1 MAEHKRYKKIR
12 KEVKKMAKKY
22 GMPEENIEGFI
33 KAVEVEF
40 GYEFRYAKWSQI
52 LGFADHNWDGK
63 WDILWTLKDKL
74 DIMLRALK
82 RGGMIAKYEA
92 MFDPEDI
99 EEVRAWLGDVKDIH
113 TGQVT
118 IPVEKVRSK
127 PDCVR
132 LEGRHIYMHQLW
144 ELRKRIKGLIKNGNK
159 WFDGQ
164 SEEEYKAKEKELVLE
179 AASIFIMGD
188 RWGD

>member
-1 MAEHKRYKKIR
+1 MKALKVCI
-12 KEVKKMAKKY
+12 KKMAKKY
-22 GMPEENIEGFI
+22 GMPEDNIEGFI

-52 LGFADHNWDGK
+52 LDFADNNWDGK
-63 WDILWTLKDKL
+63 WDILWTLKNKL

-82 RGGMIAKYEA
+82 RGGMVVGYEA
-92 MFDPEDI
+92 MFDPENI
-99 EEVRAWLGDVKDIH
+99 EEVQAWLGNVKGIH

-118 IPVEKVRSK
+118 IPVEKVKSK

-132 LEGRHIYMHQLW
+132 LEGRHVYMHQLW
-144 ELRKRIKGLIKNGNK
+144 ELRKRIKDLIKNGNK

-164 SEEEYKAKEKELVLE
+164 SEGEYKAKEKELVLE